1 MRDKVYFIVIEKQT
15 TKELNMNSKK
25 TLNTLLAGA
34 VAVTAMAGVA
44 TGAQASEK
52 KEKEKCYGVVKAG
65 KNACG
70 AADKSHGCAG
80 LAKTDGSG
88 VEWIYL
94 PKGICE
100 KLTNGSLTP
109 IMPDGKAAKDA
120 EKTMDMGKDKAM
132 DMGKKMMDK
141 KH

>member
-1 MRDKVYFIVIEKQT
+1 
-15 TKELNMNSKK
+15 MNSKK
-25 TLNTLLAGA
+25 NLNTLLASA
-34 VAVTAMAGVA
+34 VALTAMAGV
-44 TGAQASEK
+44 TVGAQASEK
-52 KEKEKCYGVVKAG
+52 KDKEKCYGVVKAG

-80 LAKTDGSG
+80 MAKTDASG
-88 VEWIYL
+88 VEWLYL

-109 IMPDGKAAKDA
+109 FMPDGSAVEGADKAMN
-120 EKTMDMGKDKAM
+120 MDMSKDKAM